1 MSGRITL
8 LPPSTDYRP
17 EKHDHVVLHFDDKS
31 LMVFND
37 PRRFGSV
44 DLTTVKKFD
53 AYPAFAALGPEP
65 LGNEF
70 SGAYLFEVF
79 SKRRTTMKNALMDQ
93 RNIAGLGNIYV
104 CEALFLS
111 GIDPRR
117 GADSITGPESGKLAR
132 AIREVL
138 EKAIEK
144 GGSSLKDYRTTG
156 GELGY
161 FQHHF
166 TVYGRE
172 GERCPG
178 CPHDSDCDPA
188 ATGGIQR
195 ITQAGRSTFFCPRCQ
210 T

>member
-1 MSGRITL
+1 MS
-8 LPPSTDYRP
+8 
-17 EKHDHVVLHFDDKS
+17 
-31 LMVFND
+31 
-37 PRRFGSV
+37 
-44 DLTTVKKFD
+44 
-53 AYPAFAALGPEP
+53 
-65 LGNEF
+65 
-70 SGAYLFEVF
+70 
-79 SKRRTTMKNALMDQ
+79 
-93 RNIAGLGNIYV
+93 
-104 CEALFLS
+104 FLS

-117 GADSITGPESGKLAR
+117 NADTITRPEAEKLTR

-138 EKAIEK
+138 EKAIDK

-178 CPHDSDCDPA
+178 CDCDPA
-188 ATGGIQR
+188 TTGGIQR
-195 ITQAGRSTFFCPRCQ
+195 ITQAGRSTFFCPRRQ